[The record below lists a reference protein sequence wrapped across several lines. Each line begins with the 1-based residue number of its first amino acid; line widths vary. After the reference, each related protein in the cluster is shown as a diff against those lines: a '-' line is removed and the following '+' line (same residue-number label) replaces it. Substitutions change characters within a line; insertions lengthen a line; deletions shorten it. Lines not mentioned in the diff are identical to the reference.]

1 MLPWEKNIPEYLTE
15 RRNVFNFILFTALF
29 ALVFINIYE
38 PFDSGRWL
46 NVTSQFQFF
55 FYSSIIILIGMLVIV
70 FSRLLMFLIKRRRP
84 IRYLE
89 YALWIT
95 SEILVMA
102 LVYSIIQ
109 EFYLQVEADFMII
122 LRNSVRNTALVILLP
137 YLISWLYLSFKDKYK
152 TLEEIMSKGQPQNG
166 MIAEKSTTGP
176 MPLVP
181 FKDEKG
187 VMKFSIKKDDLLYL
201 EAADNYV
208 IIHYLDNQNESRY
221 ILRNTLKNI
230 EQGLRNSSLVRSHRS
245 FMVNMDKVNM
255 IRKEKDGLVVG
266 FDGPVTTSIPISKTY
281 METFIRKLSISS
293 GSDLSDGKENT
304 GY

>member
-1 MLPWEKNIPEYLTE
+1 MLPWERNIPDYLTE
-15 RRNVFNFILFTALF
+15 RRNVFNFILFTAVF

-46 NVTSQFQFF
+46 TVTSQFQFF

-84 IRYLE
+84 IRYIE
-89 YALWIT
+89 YGLWIGG
-95 SEILVMA
+95 EILTMA

-109 EFYLQVEADFMII
+109 ELYLRVETDFMII

-152 TLEEIMSKGQPQNG
+152 TLEEIMSKRSPEG
-166 MIAEKSTTGP
+166 MMQVDKNISGS

-187 VMKFSIKKDDLLYL
+187 VMKFSIKRDDLLYL

-208 IIHYLDNQNESRY
+208 IIHYLDNQKESRY

-230 EQGLRNSSLVRSHRS
+230 EQGFRNSNLVRSHRS
-245 FMVNMDKVNM
+245 FMVNMDKVKM
-255 IRKEKDGLVVG
+255 IRKEKEGLVVG
-266 FDGPVTTSIPISKTY
+266 FDAPVGTNIPISKTY
-281 METFIRKLSISS
+281 MESFIRKLSLSS
-293 GSDLSDGKENT
+293 GSDLFDEGDHP
-304 GY
+304 GP